1 MALSGDVAA
10 KLSKRGEVQHKKEW
24 HEVDRDQHQG
34 KDGHQIACRLN
45 LKCEPRRRGQETE
58 SKRISEIEK
67 TEHVP
72 RHNKTCA
79 LVGRLRISNTHKGCR
94 EADGDVP
101 HG

>member
-1 MALSGDVAA
+1 MPDVGNLAMALRGAGLAA

-58 SKRISEIEK
+58 PKRISEIDI
-67 TEHVP
+67 
-72 RHNKTCA
+72 C
-79 LVGRLRISNTHKGCR
+79 
-94 EADGDVP
+94 
-101 HG
+101 